1 MAGHTGYRAGLLETE
16 YPWGFNVSYIL
27 TLVSVVYALSAR
39 HKKKPRNNKI
49 KAVKPKETPMAIR
62 SSFSRSPTNGKKGNQ
77 IRTEWRRSRSYVA
90 SHAEV
95 LRGAGTHDEP
105 LRTLVWEAILYV
117 TQTDW
122 VNLKSSDLQTR
133 YWNGNKL
140 SRTLVF

>member
-77 IRTEWRRSRSYVA
+77 IRTERRRSRSYVA

-105 LRTLVWEAILYV
+105 LRTPVWEAILYV
-117 TQTDW
+117 TQTD
-122 VNLKSSDLQTR
+122 
-133 YWNGNKL
+133 
-140 SRTLVF
+140 